1 MVVVVIEVIV
11 VVVSSIQDVSPTY
24 DDCLLIPIIVLLF
37 QEQIYIYIYIHIYV
51 YIFSNVRLAERIKQR
66 I

>member
-1 MVVVVIEVIV
+1 MVVVVVIEVIV
-11 VVVSSIQDVSPTY
+11 VAVSSIQDVSPTY

-37 QEQIYIYIYIHIYV
+37 QEQIYIYIHTYV
-51 YIFSNVRLAERIKQR
+51 YVFSNVRLAERIQR